1 MLSRANSA
9 LYRRPHLGLAL
20 SALSPRSLL
29 STGKTEGPRI
39 VIVGG
44 VAGGATAAARA
55 RRNNEK
61 CQITMI
67 EKGADVSVATCAMP
81 YFVGR
86 EVTDRSKLV
95 MNTPD
100 HLAQTIATDV
110 RMSHEVVGIDRAAKK
125 VDVVNLKAPAGSPGA
140 RFSVAYDKL
149 IIATGASPTL
159 PPIPGLKELYKNG
172 RLVTLRTLED
182 MDRIVKRVSEAGPGG
197 HVVVVGAGL
206 IGMEMVEALAHCGM
220 GVTVV
225 EAQSSI
231 LPLLDAEMSAPITQ
245 ELYNNGVRV
254 VAGQKVVAFHDNSST
269 SSAAGTDAV
278 EVQLET
284 GERLKASFIIQSIG
298 IRPDSQI
305 AEAAGLKV
313 AGNKSIVVN
322 PYMQTS
328 DPDIYAVG
336 DVVST
341 PFVQSPKPTWLPLGG
356 PANRQARIAADH
368 ILLGETKTQPYRG
381 SFGTAIVRVFDTVA
395 GKTGMTETGN

>member
-1 MLSRANSA
+1 
-9 LYRRPHLGLAL
+9 
-20 SALSPRSLL
+20 
-29 STGKTEGPRI
+29 
-39 VIVGG
+39 
-44 VAGGATAAARA
+44 
-55 RRNNEK
+55 
-61 CQITMI
+61 MI

-86 EVTDRSKLV
+86 EVTDRAKLV

-100 HLAQTIATDV
+100 HLAQTLATDV
-110 RMSHEVVGIDRAAKK
+110 RMSHEVVAIDRAAKK

-140 RFSVAYDKL
+140 RFSLPYDKL
-149 IIATGASPTL
+149 IIATGASPAL
-159 PPIPGLKELYKNG
+159 PPIPGLRDLYNNG
-172 RLVTLRTLED
+172 RLVTLRTLDD

-206 IGMEMVEALAHCGM
+206 IGMEMVEALAHCGLA
-220 GVTVV
+220 VTVV

-231 LPLLDAEMSAPITQ
+231 LPLLDPEMSAPIAQ
-245 ELYNNGVRV
+245 ELYNNGVRI
-254 VAGQKVVAFHDNSST
+254 VAGQKVVAFHD
-269 SSAAGTDAV
+269 SAASGGKEAV

-305 AEAAGLKV
+305 AEAAGIKV
-313 AGNKSIVVN
+313 GPNKAIVVN

-368 ILLGETKTQPYRG
+368 ILLGEKMTQPYRG
-381 SFGTAIVRVFDTVA
+381 SFGTAIVRVFDAVA
-395 GKTGMTETGN
+395 GKTGMTETGIF